1 MIAFQPDISLAH
13 RTLSEAWMNVNF
25 RFRLWKHEVTTSYDL
40 TESIGI
46 CGDSFT
52 FWGRCSD
59 WILTAQWP
67 WAVLAV
73 STKQYV
79 HTYHQ
84 MRHKSLSPQWTLNQ
98 VLVSGWEQ
106 RAAAK
111 TNRAK
116 REDLVHCI
124 IADVKRKHKVGKCK
138 QKLEKVFIRLA
149 SGGFQARKVLAQH
162 ICMWLQVPQGCDFPL
177 NLQHWHGIYFLCS
190 TRDMVQRTHYII
202 LYKAVDLKRKKKSN
216 INHNVMILFKLFAVA
231 WPS

>member
-1 MIAFQPDISLAH
+1 
-13 RTLSEAWMNVNF
+13 MNVNF
-25 RFRLWKHEVTTSYDL
+25 EFRLWQHEATIPYDL

-84 MRHKSLSPQWTLNQ
+84 MRHKSLSPRWTLNQ

-106 RAAAK
+106 RAAANQQGQK
-111 TNRAK
+111 ERPSSPHN
-116 REDLVHCI
+116 CI
-124 IADVKRKHKVGKCK
+124 CQENYQVGKCK
-138 QKLEKVFIRLA
+138 QKLQKVFIKLPLGGGWGGGEGCLEQQSRGTAHMYLA
-149 SGGFQARKVLAQH
+149 PG
-162 ICMWLQVPQGCDFPL
+162 MWMSFES
-177 NLQHWHGIYFLCS
+177 S
-190 TRDMVQRTHYII
+190 T
-202 LYKAVDLKRKKKSN
+202 LPW
-216 INHNVMILFKLFAVA
+216 ILFLIQH
-231 WPS
+231 SRCGHMCRQ

>member
-1 MIAFQPDISLAH
+1 
-13 RTLSEAWMNVNF
+13 MNVNF
-25 RFRLWKHEVTTSYDL
+25 EFLLWQHGVTTSYDL

-67 WAVLAV
+67 WGVLAV

-106 RAAAK
+106 RAAA
-111 TNRAK
+111 NRRGQK
-116 REDLVHCI
+116 GRPGSPHNCRCQENHQ
-124 IADVKRKHKVGKCK
+124 VGKCK
-138 QKLEKVFIRLA
+138 QKLQKVFIRLP
-149 SGGFQARKVLAQH
+149 SGGFRPAKSSHGTHVGGLRYRRDVNFFWILNIDMDFISSAAQWMWSHVQAV
-162 ICMWLQVPQGCDFPL
+162 
-177 NLQHWHGIYFLCS
+177 
-190 TRDMVQRTHYII
+190 II
-202 LYKAVDLKRKKKSN
+202 LYKAVD
-216 INHNVMILFKLFAVA
+216 
-231 WPS
+231 